1 MLLNH
6 RLKYSVIPQD
16 CVEPIHIFRAI
27 IIIRLLTHRNPA
39 DGPVMV
45 PSENLATAGWFI
57 GMMLAIVFLLLLL
70 IIICIVKRNR
80 GGKYDV
86 HDRELAAGRR
96 DYEEGGFHEY
106 PQK

>member
-1 MLLNH
+1 MEWITLLKQFAVNC
-6 RLKYSVIPQD
+6 IPSS
-16 CVEPIHIFRAI
+16 
-27 IIIRLLTHRNPA
+27 A
-39 DGPVMV
+39 DGPLVER
-45 PSENLATAGWFI
+45 SENVATAGWFI

-86 HDRELAAGRR
+86 HDREVAAGRR

-106 PQK
+106 PQA